1 MKKTL
6 IRFVGVVLLFI
17 MASAGSGNY
26 YGTQVGDQA
35 ANFEVA
41 NAAHQLQLQALR
53 GKYVVVTFWSS
64 ADADSRMANIRYDRA
79 AATNARLEHVA
90 LNYDENQSLWSE
102 ICKLDGVNI
111 ASQFFARNE
120 NGAKL
125 FKAWKQ
131 NEGFSSFLIS
141 PTGEIMAMNPS
152 AQMLNQL

>member
-41 NAAHQLQLQALR
+41 NAARQLQLQALR

-64 ADADSRMANIRYDRA
+64 ADADSRMANIRYDRV

>member
-41 NAAHQLQLQALR
+41 NAAHQL
-53 GKYVVVTFWSS
+53 
-64 ADADSRMANIRYDRA
+64 
-79 AATNARLEHVA
+79 EHMA

-141 PTGEIMAMNPS
+141 TTGEIMAMNPS